1 MIQPFCVSNRQIYLH
16 REGMARFCTKKYEAP
31 TAENLGQTY
40 MHLTNYTL
48 NKNSE
53 DFKHSAAGD
62 GDAHCTEEDT
72 SHTMPDYTQGDVAE
86 DSDAGSKRY
95 VDDTPSRGHSN
106 CGWLIA
112 FHIPPLLGRYRR
124 SFSA

>member
-1 MIQPFCVSNRQIYLH
+1 MYHCESKTDERNMSQPFCAPIRQIYLH

-31 TAENLGQTY
+31 TSENLGQTF

-53 DFKHSAAGD
+53 DFKHSATGND
-62 GDAHCTEEDT
+62 NAHCTVDDAH
-72 SHTMPDYTQGDVAE
+72 HTMPDYTQGDVAE

-95 VDDTPSRGHSN
+95 VFGSPCGGNPS
-106 CGWLIA
+106 
-112 FHIPPLLGRYRR
+112 
-124 SFSA
+124 